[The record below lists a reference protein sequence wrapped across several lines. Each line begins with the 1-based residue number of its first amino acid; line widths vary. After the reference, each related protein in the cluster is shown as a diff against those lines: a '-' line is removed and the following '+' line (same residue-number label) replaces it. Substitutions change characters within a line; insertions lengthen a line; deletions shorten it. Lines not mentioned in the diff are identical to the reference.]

1 MHKISKG
8 HRSQDQFNLH
18 VLVYYRRADVLLYS
32 ANINWDERMTAL
44 SEFNSVEMRV
54 LGVVKDVLGLDELPQ
69 NLECSISEELAL
81 DSLDQLSLFMALED
95 EFGGRI
101 KEEDA
106 EKITTLRD
114 IVEYIQN
121 WNNTVPN
128 A

>member
-1 MHKISKG
+1 
-8 HRSQDQFNLH
+8 
-18 VLVYYRRADVLLYS
+18 VL
-32 ANINWDERMTAL
+32 T
-44 SEFNSVEMRV
+44 
-54 LGVVKDVLGLDELPQ
+54 VVKDVLGLDEVPQ
-69 NLECSISEELAL
+69 SLECSITEELAL

-106 EKITTLRD
+106 EKISTLGD

-121 WNNTVPN
+121 WMKSAPD

>member
-1 MHKISKG
+1 M
-8 HRSQDQFNLH
+8 
-18 VLVYYRRADVLLYS
+18 LLYL
-32 ANINWDERMTAL
+32 ANINWDGRMTAL
-44 SEFNSVEMRV
+44 TEFNSVEMRV

>member
-1 MHKISKG
+1 MTM
-8 HRSQDQFNLH
+8 LT
-18 VLVYYRRADVLLYS
+18 DVQ
-32 ANINWDERMTAL
+32 
-44 SEFNSVEMRV
+44 SVEGRV
-54 LGVVKDVLGLDELPQ
+54 MTVVKDVLALDEVPQ
-69 NLECSISEELAL
+69 SLECSITEELAL

-106 EKITTLRD
+106 ENISTLRD

-121 WNNTVPN
+121 WMKTAPD